1 MTVILYFAY
10 KIPFVP
16 SFIRVKEMLLQNIS
30 SGDKI
35 TSFKVTYNENI
46 KETHNSNSWIFN
58 KENSGG
64 GCLMNSGISLIAF
77 LEDIFGKLKPSNV
90 TLTCMDKNLSVE
102 TKAEIDFVVENDPTT
117 ITGHFSQNWISS
129 SSSSSSPSSPSSS
142 LSSSSDEKKLEFLFS
157 SGKKVVFDAKAL
169 TVTYVMD
176 NDSVVFE
183 IKSKD
188 STVSASDLTYENIVN
203 DSVKLFRDTSRNFS
217 KLATGP
223 FFTVVE
229 CYEKAKSK
237 DT

>member
-1 MTVILYFAY
+1 
-10 KIPFVP
+10 
-16 SFIRVKEMLLQNIS
+16 
-30 SGDKI
+30 
-35 TSFKVTYNENI
+35 
-46 KETHNSNSWIFN
+46 
-58 KENSGG
+58 
-64 GCLMNSGISLIAF
+64 
-77 LEDIFGKLKPSNV
+77 
-90 TLTCMDKNLSVE
+90 MDKNLSVE

-229 CYEKAKSK
+229 CYEKAKK
-237 DT
+237 